1 MKALLFLFGGLAF
14 TFLFLLGVRYF
25 YATPER
31 ILLFTVEV
39 EGKGK
44 ENVLKDLI
52 GELKKRGLGIVEV
65 VEVSEDYTLILSCD
79 VPWKEELFSKVPS
92 LSSLVPCPVAV
103 YRYKGKVY
111 ITAPKEIYFVQSH
124 REKLG
129 QALSDT
135 LTRLYQALR
144 IAIGEVAVR

>member
-1 MKALLFLFGGLAF
+1 MKALLFLFGGLVF
-14 TFLFLLGVRYF
+14 TLLFLLGVKHF

-31 ILLFTVEV
+31 ILFFTVEV
-39 EGKGK
+39 EGREK
-44 ENVLKDLI
+44 EEVLEELI
-52 GELKKRGLGIVEV
+52 DKLREKGLGVIEV
-65 VEVSEDYTLILSCD
+65 VDISEDYTLILSCD

-92 LSSLVPCPVAV
+92 LSSLVPCPVAI

-124 REKLG
+124 GEKLG

-135 LTRLYQALR
+135 LTRLYQALM